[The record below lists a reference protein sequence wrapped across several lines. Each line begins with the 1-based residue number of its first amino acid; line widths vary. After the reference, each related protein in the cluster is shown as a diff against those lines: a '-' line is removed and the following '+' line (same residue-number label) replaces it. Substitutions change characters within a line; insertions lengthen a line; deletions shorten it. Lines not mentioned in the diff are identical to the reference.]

1 VSNLEEE
8 KACSTIIKQPI
19 VDGYLRNDSKK
30 RLLKEARKIKLAQ
43 ALYLIKKCQVPVKA
57 AAKRLRINYARLRWI
72 VKDGIDDPEVAFRRK
87 QHRDRF

>member
-43 ALYLIKKCQVPVKA
+43 ALYLIK
-57 AAKRLRINYARLRWI
+57 
-72 VKDGIDDPEVAFRRK
+72 
-87 QHRDRF
+87 